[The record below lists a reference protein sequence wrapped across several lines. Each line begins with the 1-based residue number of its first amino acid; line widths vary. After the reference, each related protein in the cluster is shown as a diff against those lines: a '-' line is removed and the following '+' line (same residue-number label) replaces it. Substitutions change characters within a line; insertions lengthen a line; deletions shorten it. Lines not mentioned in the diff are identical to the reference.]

1 MPEESHLLRHE
12 ADRQPEFVPNRQLD
26 DLIRRLSRLLGPVEA
41 EVSRG
46 LGPPRLPVLA
56 IVGCPRSGTTLLT
69 QVLARSPRLFYPS
82 NVLSRFAYAPH
93 VGCLVQQLLFDPDYD
108 LNGEFAGLR
117 ATTGYSS
124 HIGKT
129 AGALGVSEFFHFWR
143 RFFPNHDPGHLTA
156 DELQR
161 VDVAGLRRELAAI
174 EAVSGRPFMSKAM
187 MIQYNIADFAAAM
200 PELFFVHVRRD
211 PVYVMQSI
219 AQARRRYYR
228 DERIWWSV
236 KPREY
241 EWLKDLPPAAQTAG
255 QVHFTEQAIVTQLA
269 TVDPARQFSLCYE
282 DLCADPNAVL
292 RTLAAKLA
300 ALGVQADLAVPE
312 DRFACENT
320 IRLPPQEIDQLR
332 RYHADYAARMPQ
344 QP

>member
-12 ADRQPEFVPNRQLD
+12 ADRQPEFVPNRRLD
-26 DLIRRLSRLLGPVEA
+26 ELIGRLSRLLGPVEA
-41 EVSRG
+41 DVNRQFEA
-46 LGPPRLPVLA
+46 PRLPVLA
-56 IVGCPRSGTTLLT
+56 VVGCPRSGTTLLT
-69 QVLARSPRLFYPS
+69 QLLARSAQLFHPT

-93 VGCLVQQLLFDPDYD
+93 VGCLVQQLLFDPAYD

-156 DELQR
+156 DELAR

-187 MIQYNIADFAAAM
+187 MIQYNIAHFAAVM
-200 PELFFVHVRRD
+200 PELFFVHVRRE
-211 PVYVMQSI
+211 PLYVMQSI

-228 DERIWWSV
+228 DEHIWWSV

-241 EWLKDLPPAAQTAG
+241 GWLKDLPPAAQTAG
-255 QVHFTEQAIVTQLA
+255 QVYFTEQAIVTQLA
-269 TVDPARQFSLCYE
+269 AVDPARQFSLSYE

-292 RTLAAKLA
+292 HALAAKLA
-300 ALGVQADLAVPE
+300 ARGVQADLSVPE
-312 DRFACENT
+312 IRFPCENT
-320 IRLPPQEIDQLR
+320 IRLPPQDIDQLR
-332 RYHADYAARMPQ
+332 RHHLEHAARVPV
-344 QP
+344 PA